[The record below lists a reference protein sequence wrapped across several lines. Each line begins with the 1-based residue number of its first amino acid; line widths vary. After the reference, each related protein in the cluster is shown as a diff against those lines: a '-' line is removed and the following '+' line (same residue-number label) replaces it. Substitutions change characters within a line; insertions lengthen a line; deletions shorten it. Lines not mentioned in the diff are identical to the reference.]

1 MVSAAVN
8 KTFNWEEYGI
18 RIYVPYNALPGGF
31 SSKIT
36 IRVSVS
42 GPFSFPSHKEWKL
55 SSAVYWISCTKS
67 FVHPVQIGL
76 LHTVKGIY
84 NSSMIRFVT
93 SADHDYNG
101 MFIFKELPGGYFDA
115 QDSYGYIYLTHFSA
129 ISSSANADTEE
140 AFAARLFYK
149 QETSNSWK
157 CSFVIYKRMA
167 PGIIQNVS
175 S

>member
-1 MVSAAVN
+1 MIFIPTAPLPGVHILKQTTFVVSAGVN
-8 KTFNWEEYGI
+8 TTFNWEEYGI

-84 NSSMIRFVT
+84 NSSMI
-93 SADHDYNG
+93 
-101 MFIFKELPGGYFDA
+101 
-115 QDSYGYIYLTHFSA
+115 
-129 ISSSANADTEE
+129 
-140 AFAARLFYK
+140 
-149 QETSNSWK
+149 
-157 CSFVIYKRMA
+157 
-167 PGIIQNVS
+167 
-175 S
+175 